1 MKRGKSREVK
11 GEREGGRE
19 GRTSEPRGRG
29 EERLESEGPGHES
42 GRTTWDQFC
51 HQDLS
56 DANFT
61 CFASVKKNK
70 INCI

>member
-29 EERLESEGPGHES
+29 KR
-42 GRTTWDQFC
+42 GRE
-51 HQDLS
+51 
-56 DANFT
+56 A
-61 CFASVKKNK
+61 
-70 INCI
+70 

>member
-42 GRTTWDQFC
+42 CRNTWDQSNRAFC

-61 CFASVKKNK
+61 CFASVK
-70 INCI
+70 

>member
-11 GEREGGRE
+11 GEEREEQASQGE
-19 GRTSEPRGRG
+19 EVRG

-42 GRTTWDQFC
+42 GWNTWDQSNRAVC

-61 CFASVKKNK
+61 CFASVK
-70 INCI
+70 